1 MIEQTWEPLALPEER
16 PFVMTREKD
25 DTGRLHGK
33 KTTTKFKIKTNKC
46 FPARVPIPILEGL
59 APGRGRTTPAHRT
72 AGSAA
77 PLGVSPAPRLPEQQ
91 GRARSLRTEM
101 EEATLEG
108 ESSAGPWGKDWGKQ
122 RGDGGNLARLAIKRV
137 RQQRCQHPASPF
149 QRSHGVRAWR
159 SESPTRAHYDE
170 VMCTR

>member
-1 MIEQTWEPLALPEER
+1 MGASGIARGKTIR
-16 PFVMTREKD
+16 D
-25 DTGRLHGK
+25 DPRLHGK
-33 KTTTKFKIKTNKC
+33 KTTTKFIIKTKKC

-101 EEATLEG
+101 EEATREG
-108 ESSAGPWGKDWGKQ
+108 ESSAGPWGTDWGKQ
-122 RGDGGNLARLAIKRV
+122 RGDGATW
-137 RQQRCQHPASPF
+137 QD
-149 QRSHGVRAWR
+149 WR
-159 SESPTRAHYDE
+159 SRESDSRDANTPPLYSRRVTE
-170 VMCTR
+170 